1 MAKELSFL
9 GACRKARINSP
20 CRTHNEEAIHKGFT
34 YILFTVLNKNKD
46 NRKVGDTPEENF
58 FFHALINFESLLS
71 GECKENVQ
79 NDIFTVRIQKEHLY
93 LSGEGNKDRNNNLL
107 RHQDGFSNAH
117 EEVLIERNL
126 TSSSWWI
133 QTKLLVNQERRKLNL
148 SDVNLCFSEI
158 AQILLPAVR
167 EFLNLPSEMTL
178 TLLLPAAKTGF
189 RSEFGY
195 ALMMFPPR
203 D

>member
-1 MAKELSFL
+1 MANELSFL
-9 GACRKARINSP
+9 GACRKARTNSP
-20 CRTHNEEAIHKGFT
+20 CRTQNEEAIHKGFT

-46 NRKVGDTPEENF
+46 NRKVF

-107 RHQDGFSNAH
+107 RLQDGFSKAH

-126 TSSSWWI
+126 TSPSWWI

-158 AQILLPAVR
+158 AEILLPAVR
-167 EFLNLPSEMTL
+167 EFLNLPSEMML